1 MTEEIKSAV
10 LTGNTYDIEEIIQSK
25 LDSGVDAMDCLQAM
39 IDGLEESGHLFQEG
53 KYYLPELT
61 MAGDTFKTGIKT
73 LEPHLAGVEREYSGT
88 VILGTIHGDV
98 HDIGKNLVGFMLES
112 AGYKVIDLGL
122 DVSAERFL
130 ESIEEHSADVLGISA
145 LLTTTMLGM
154 NDVVQAAENAGKRE
168 KVKIIIGGAPVSRK
182 FAEEIGADAYGADA
196 PDGLRI
202 INSWMRDKDSPKGL
216 KTP

>member
-10 LTGNTYDIEEIIQSK
+10 LTGNTYDIEEIIQSE
-25 LDSGVDAMDCLQAM
+25 LDSGVEAMDCLQAM
-39 IDGLEESGHLFQEG
+39 IDGLEKSGYLFQEG
-53 KYYLPELT
+53 EYFLPELT
-61 MAGDTFKTGIKT
+61 MAGDTFKTGMKT
-73 LEPHLAGVEREYSGT
+73 LEPHLAGVERAYSGT
-88 VILGTIHGDV
+88 VILGTIQGDV

-122 DVSAERFL
+122 NVSAERFL

-154 NDVVQAAENAGKRE
+154 DDVVKAVVNAGKRE
-168 KVKIIIGGAPVSRK
+168 KLKIIIGGAPVSRK

-202 INSWMRDKDSPKGL
+202 INSWMCDKDSPNGL
-216 KTP
+216 KTL